1 MYAVNNPTLLFRQWR
16 QIPYSELALVIYSI
30 KSYEINRR
38 VIIDAALSSMCRQIT
53 NSFRHFIANHF
64 IILQFFRFLSWFYVK
79 HFHDFLNN
87 FTTIIVMNFTWKFT
101 IAMIVVKVLRGKMQC
116 IWCIEDEY
124 AKWFVPRWHCH
135 LIRLECSKWTYFLAF
150 SQYHPGFSRY
160 RWSSNGSCC
169 GSNSMNSYRGFKF

>member
-1 MYAVNNPTLLFRQWR
+1 MKSIVELLSMQHCHQCADKSLILFVILL
-16 QIPYSELALVIYSI
+16 QIIFWSLSDL
-30 KSYEINRR
+30 KSW
-38 VIIDAALSSMCRQIT
+38 LKK
-53 NSFRHFIANHF
+53 